1 MQASMTFSTVFF
13 FLHYERHLGTLCEN
27 SDFEKFSFGWATLLM
42 PATLASL
49 RNKKIA
55 EIMLTQ
61 LAFTCSKLATE
72 TPEQSMKSN

>member
-1 MQASMTFSTVFF
+1 
-13 FLHYERHLGTLCEN
+13 
-27 SDFEKFSFGWATLLM
+27 M

-49 RNKKIA
+49 RNTKIA
-55 EIMLTQ
+55 EIILTQ

>member
-1 MQASMTFSTVFF
+1 
-13 FLHYERHLGTLCEN
+13 
-27 SDFEKFSFGWATLLM
+27 M

-55 EIMLTQ
+55 EIILTQ